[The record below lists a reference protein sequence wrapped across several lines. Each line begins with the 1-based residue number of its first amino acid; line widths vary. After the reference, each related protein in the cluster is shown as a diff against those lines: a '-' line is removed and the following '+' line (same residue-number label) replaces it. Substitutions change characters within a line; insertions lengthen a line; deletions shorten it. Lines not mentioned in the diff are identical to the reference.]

1 MPFVSIIIPCYN
13 EQNTIR
19 VLLDAI
25 FQQTYPSS
33 EMEVIIVD
41 GMSTD
46 KTRQVI
52 AEYQNEHP
60 DLAIRM
66 LDNHRRTIPSALNLG
81 LDAARG
87 QYVVRL
93 DAHSVPEKDYV
104 ERCVMDLTAG
114 LGDNVGGM
122 WLIRPG
128 GEGWM
133 AASIAAAA
141 AHPLGVGD
149 AYYRHTPKTGP
160 VDTVPFGAFRRDLI
174 DKIGKFNEHLI
185 ANEDYEF
192 NTRIRKSGG
201 RIWMDAQIRS
211 TYFAR
216 ATLGGLARQYWR
228 YGFYKF
234 EMLRRYPETLRWRQA
249 LPPLFV
255 LGVFLGMVMSPFL
268 SLARFA
274 LVIVLGLYFLILGV
288 GAIPAAIRLRDP
300 RALVGVPL
308 AIACMHFC
316 WGAGFLWSIKRSL
329 LQNRQ

>member
-1 MPFVSIIIPCYN
+1 MPIVSIIIPCYN

-19 VLLDAI
+19 KLLDAV
-25 FQQTYPSS
+25 FQQTYQPT

-46 KTRQVI
+46 RTRQII

-60 DLAIRM
+60 NLTIRV
-66 LDNHRRTIPSALNLG
+66 LDNHQRAIPSALNLG
-81 LDAARG
+81 LEAARG
-87 QYVVRL
+87 QYIVRL
-93 DAHSVPEKDYV
+93 DAHSIPEKDYI
-104 ERCVMDLTAG
+104 ERCIMDLNAG

-122 WLIRPG
+122 WIIRPG
-128 GEGWM
+128 GEGWI

-141 AHPLGVGD
+141 AHPLGAGD
-149 AYYRHTPKTGP
+149 AYYRHTPKTGA

-192 NTRIRKSGG
+192 NTRIRKAGG
-201 RIWMDAQIRS
+201 RVWMDAQIRS

-234 EMLRRYPETLRWRQA
+234 EMLRHYPETLRWRQA

-255 LGVFLGMVMSPFL
+255 LGLFLGIMVAPFL
-268 SLARFA
+268 RLARFA
-274 LVIVLGLYFLILGV
+274 LVIVLGLYFFTLVV
-288 GAIPAAIRLRDP
+288 GAIPVAVRLRDY
-300 RALVGVPL
+300 RALLGVPL
-308 AIACMHFC
+308 AITCMHFC
-316 WGAGFLWSIKRSL
+316 WGAGFLWSAMRL
-329 LQNRQ
+329 LLKNR